1 MDSKNGLS
9 RRATSVSSEPLA
21 ASLMA
26 NAIAHPHLISLAAGF
41 VDRATLPAEPTQ
53 SALEAIFADDDKTRA
68 ALQYGNTNGYLPLR
82 NAVLERLREADGR
95 AAAEL
100 NIAPEQIVLT
110 AGSNQLLFLIS
121 DAICDP
127 GDIILCAS
135 PTYYVYLDSLRNLG
149 VRAIGVASD
158 EFGLIPEALEA
169 EIDRLEKIGELD
181 RVKSIYLT
189 SYFDNPCGATT
200 PGDRRRK
207 IVELAKR
214 HSKKH
219 PIYVIEDAAYRE
231 LRYSGVDEPSMRSF
245 DEDGSTVIYAG
256 TFSKSFS
263 PGIRVGWG
271 MLPPSLTPA
280 VLAMKGNIDFGSPHF
295 NQVLMSTVL
304 ERNLFDPHLERLRTN
319 YRKKLQ
325 ATLSAAEELLRPL
338 GAQWAEPTG
347 GLYLWLEMPE
357 EIDAGLDGRLFDLA
371 VEEGALYIPGDRCF
385 PEWGEP
391 AKKNSLRLSF
401 GVPDCETIRRGIE
414 ALARAIGRLSR
425 E

>member
-1 MDSKNGLS
+1 MNSKNSLS
-9 RRATSVSSEPLA
+9 RRALSVSAEPLA

-26 NAIAHPHLISLAAGF
+26 KAIAHPNLISLAAGF
-41 VDRATLPAEPTQ
+41 VDRATLPIEPTQ
-53 SALEAIFADDDKTRA
+53 SALAAIFADDNNTRA

-82 NAVLERLREADGR
+82 DAVFERLRESDGR
-95 AAAEL
+95 AAEL
-100 NIAPEQIVLT
+100 NLAPEQIVLT
-110 AGSNQLLFLIS
+110 AGSNQLLFLVS
-121 DAICDP
+121 DAICNP

-149 VRAIGVASD
+149 VRAIGASSD
-158 EFGLIPEALEA
+158 ELGLIPEALEA

-181 RVKSIYLT
+181 RVKAIYLT

-214 HSKKH
+214 HSKNH
-219 PIYVIEDAAYRE
+219 SIYVIEDAAYRE
-231 LRYSGVDEPSMRSF
+231 LRYSGIDEPSMRSF

-271 MLPPSLTPA
+271 LLPPSLTPA

-295 NQVLMSTVL
+295 NQVLMATVL

-338 GAQWAEPTG
+338 GAHWAVPTG

-357 EIDAGLDGRLFDLA
+357 EIDASLGGRLFDLA
-371 VEEGALYIPGDRCF
+371 VEEGVLYIPGDRCF

-401 GVPDCETIRRGIE
+401 GVPDCDTIRCGVE
-414 ALARAIGRLSR
+414 ALARAIGRLPR